1 MLFATARGNYSE
13 GFDFKDKLC
22 RGVIMI
28 GVPNLNI
35 TSPKIKMKKIYLS
48 EKYLKDNKITE
59 TNEDF

>member
-1 MLFATARGNYSE
+1 
-13 GFDFKDKLC
+13 
-22 RGVIMI
+22 MI

>member
-35 TSPKIKMKKIYLS
+35 TSPKIKMKKSYLGD
-48 EKYLKDNKITE
+48 EE
-59 TNEDF
+59 F